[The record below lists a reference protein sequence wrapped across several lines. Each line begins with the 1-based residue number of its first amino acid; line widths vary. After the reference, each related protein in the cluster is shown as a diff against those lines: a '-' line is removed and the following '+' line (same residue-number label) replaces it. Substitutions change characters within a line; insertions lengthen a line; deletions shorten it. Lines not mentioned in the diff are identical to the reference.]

1 METEYGISTE
11 RIEAAARVLR
21 ASGVNIEK
29 IAETLSLA
37 MEVIARAFDIL
48 SKTCNILAAAWKK
61 LKVSG
66 ALDIEPRSQRRT
78 MNRDRARLIERRY
91 SVKIRFYERV
101 GTKKTLFKPP

>member
-11 RIEAAARVLR
+11 HIEAYARVLR
-21 ASGVNIEK
+21 SAGVNIEK

-48 SKTCNILAAAWKK
+48 SKTCNILDAAWEE
-61 LKVSG
+61 LKASG

-78 MNRDRARLIERRY
+78 MNRDRAQLIEQEY
-91 SVKIRFYERV
+91 GVKIRFYERA
-101 GTKKTLFKPP
+101 GPKETLFKPP